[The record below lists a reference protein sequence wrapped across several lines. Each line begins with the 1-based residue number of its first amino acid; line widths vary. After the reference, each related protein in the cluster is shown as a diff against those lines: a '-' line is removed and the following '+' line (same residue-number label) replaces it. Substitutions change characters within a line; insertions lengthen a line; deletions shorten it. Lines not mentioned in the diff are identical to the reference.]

1 MHRLGP
7 LTIAVFLLPLLLAV
21 AAGLLGVEVSSRDD
35 WNYLTELAD
44 RPAFVATLDAVS
56 WTVLSLSTAVTG
68 LSSMG
73 LRLVGLVIAST
84 TVFVLIRRGRGSEM
98 VSLFVV
104 SILPLYAA
112 IYFSQLRLAIALLIF
127 TWMVT
132 SKRLHNLAVP
142 ASALAH
148 SSFLMVLFPPLALL
162 IPFGLDISSQLESD
176 SMVAFK
182 LLAYLQNDLSRMPW
196 YFGWEMVTIAVIVGW
211 KKKWRLVLEIAAVVL
226 AARIISMDM
235 SLDVGR
241 RILEIGMLA
250 YSPFFLWV
258 QRNERPSAG
267 LIYYFVVLGVLQSAI
282 SIYSGVVELRSL

>member
-7 LTIAVFLLPLLLAV
+7 VTIAVFLLPLLLSV
-21 AAGLLGVEVSSRDD
+21 AAGLLSIEVSSRDD

-44 RPAFVATLDAVS
+44 RPSFAATLDAVS
-56 WTVLSLSTAVTG
+56 WAVLSLSTAITG

-73 LRLVGLVIAST
+73 LRWVGLVIAST
-84 TVFVLIRRGRGSEM
+84 TVIVLLRRGRDAEM
-98 VSLFVV
+98 ISLFVV
-104 SILPLYAA
+104 SILPLYVV

-127 TWMVT
+127 TLVVT

-148 SSFLMVLFPPLALL
+148 FSLLMLLFPPLALL

-176 SMVAFK
+176 SVLAFK
-182 LLAYLQNDLSRMPW
+182 LLAYLQNDLIKMPW

-235 SLDVGR
+235 SLNVGR

-258 QRNERPSAG
+258 QRNERSSAG
-267 LIYYFVVLGVLQSAI
+267 LIYYFLVLGILQFAI
-282 SIYSGVVELRSL
+282 SIYSGVVEFRIL